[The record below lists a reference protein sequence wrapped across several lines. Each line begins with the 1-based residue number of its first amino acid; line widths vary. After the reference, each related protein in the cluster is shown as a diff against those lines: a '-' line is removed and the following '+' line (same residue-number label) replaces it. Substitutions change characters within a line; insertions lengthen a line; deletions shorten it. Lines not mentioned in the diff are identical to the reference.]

1 MGFGKPVD
9 ATAEEEEDDDLEAAE
24 RELSEALEAEGRAV
38 TVV

>member
-9 ATAEEEEDDDLEAAE
+9 ATEEDEEGLLAELAE
-24 RELSEALEAEGRAV
+24 RMEAPDAEGRAV